1 MTYWYLLPALAVC
14 IVFSAFFSASEIVFG
29 SVNRLHLNRNAEKGN
44 KKASDALRL
53 ADNYGETIST
63 ILVGNNLVNI
73 CASSMASLVANE
85 LFGPVSGPTVAMLG
99 MTVIILIFGEILPKT
114 LSVKKSYKLSLAF
127 AFPLNICKTV
137 MKPVVFAVSQF
148 VKKISFLWTSKNKE
162 HTTDEELFTIVDAI
176 EQNGGFDEK
185 KGDLV
190 RSAIDFREVEVH
202 EIMIP
207 RVDVVAMDIND
218 DISSLYNNDVIYN
231 YSSIPVYEGN
241 IDEIIGVLPT
251 KTLLRKI
258 NSGEKTDIRELL
270 YQPIFVHK
278 SKPASE
284 LLSEFRKQG
293 VHIAVVVDEFGGM
306 MGILTMEDIL
316 EELVG
321 DIWDEM
327 DIPRE
332 EYVESESGVYTVD
345 GDMNIYD
352 LFDLTDYDAKDFE
365 SDYNTVGG
373 FALEK
378 LGGMPAPAINLIL
391 PI

>member
-1 MTYWYLLPALAVC
+1 MC
-14 IVFSAFFSASEIVFG
+14 IRDS
-29 SVNRLHLNRNAEKGN
+29 
-44 KKASDALRL
+44 
-53 ADNYGETIST
+53 
-63 ILVGNNLVNI
+63 
-73 CASSMASLVANE
+73 
-85 LFGPVSGPTVAMLG
+85 
-99 MTVIILIFGEILPKT
+99 
-114 LSVKKSYKLSLAF
+114 
-127 AFPLNICKTV
+127 
-137 MKPVVFAVSQF
+137 
-148 VKKISFLWTSKNKE
+148 
-162 HTTDEELFTIVDAI
+162 
-176 EQNGGFDEK
+176 
-185 KGDLV
+185 
-190 RSAIDFREVEVH
+190 
-202 EIMIP
+202 
-207 RVDVVAMDIND
+207 
-218 DISSLYNNDVIYN
+218 
-231 YSSIPVYEGN
+231 
-241 IDEIIGVLPT
+241 
-251 KTLLRKI
+251 
-258 NSGEKTDIRELL
+258 
-270 YQPIFVHK
+270 VHK